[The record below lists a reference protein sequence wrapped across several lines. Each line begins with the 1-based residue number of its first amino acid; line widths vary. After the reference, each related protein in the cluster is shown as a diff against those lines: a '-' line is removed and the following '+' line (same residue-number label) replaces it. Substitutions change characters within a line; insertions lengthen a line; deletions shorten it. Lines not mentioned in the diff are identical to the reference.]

1 MNTSLSSIDTSVDS
15 GEADDIERMQQ
26 ILNGRRT
33 RAPFLLVQT
42 ELQKC
47 RKRDLVQ
54 CLKAFLLLVLVM
66 QVNWDPTLRYIKAD
80 LTMLLIIMV
89 VGSGVVCALI
99 PCIKGVG
106 YMLSL
111 ATFIQVFLLSVFQEE
126 FTLHKGGDELEV
138 SFAITFTF
146 CIGIFGYIFS
156 LCFFFYQREF
166 ERTVYCS

>member
-1 MNTSLSSIDTSVDS
+1 
-15 GEADDIERMQQ
+15 
-26 ILNGRRT
+26 
-33 RAPFLLVQT
+33 
-42 ELQKC
+42 
-47 RKRDLVQ
+47 
-54 CLKAFLLLVLVM
+54 M

-126 FTLHKGGDELEV
+126 FTLYKGGDELEV
-138 SFAITFTF
+138 SFAITFAF
-146 CIGIFGYIFS
+146 CIGIFGYLFS

>member
-1 MNTSLSSIDTSVDS
+1 
-15 GEADDIERMQQ
+15 MQ
-26 ILNGRRT
+26 I
-33 RAPFLLVQT
+33 
-42 ELQKC
+42 
-47 RKRDLVQ
+47 
-54 CLKAFLLLVLVM
+54 
-66 QVNWDPTLRYIKAD
+66 NWDPTLRYIKAD

-138 SFAITFTF
+138 SFAITFAF
-146 CIGIFGYIFS
+146 CIGIFGYLFS

>member
-1 MNTSLSSIDTSVDS
+1 
-15 GEADDIERMQQ
+15 MQQ

-111 ATFIQVFLLSVFQEE
+111 ATFIQVFLLSVF
-126 FTLHKGGDELEV
+126 
-138 SFAITFTF
+138 
-146 CIGIFGYIFS
+146 
-156 LCFFFYQREF
+156 
-166 ERTVYCS
+166 